1 MSKKLKLPLHVPT
14 QNRILGALPAADYA
28 RLLPELEHIPMP
40 LGWTISESGDHVNFL
55 YFPTTGIV
63 SLIYDLEDGSSS
75 EVALVGNEGMV
86 GISIFMG
93 GESMPGSMKVQSE
106 GNAYRLSRKIMKRE
120 FAMNGKLQHLALLYT
135 QALICQT
142 SQTAVCNQHH
152 TLEQQLCRWLLMNL
166 DRISANEINMTHE
179 LIANMLGVRR
189 EGVTEAARK
198 LQFLNII
205 HYNRGHINILDRA
218 KLEGQCCECYK
229 VVKSEYDRLLPVID
243 SVKNVNHASKNLKS
257 SILCNT
263 SIH

>member
-1 MSKKLKLPLHVPT
+1 MSKKLKLPVHDPA
-14 QNRILGALPAADYA
+14 QNRILGALPTADYK
-28 RLLPELEHIPMP
+28 RLLPDLEPIPMP

-63 SLIYDLEDGSSS
+63 SLIYDLEDGSST

-152 TLEQQLCRWLLMNL
+152 TLEQQLCRWLLMSI
-166 DRISANEINMTHE
+166 DRLHENKMVITQE
-179 LIANMLGVRR
+179 LIATLLGVWR
-189 EGVTEAARK
+189 ESVSHAAS
-198 LQFLNII
+198 
-205 HYNRGHINILDRA
+205 
-218 KLEGQCCECYK
+218 KLESDGLIACARGSITVRDRHKLEARACECYET
-229 VVKSEYDRLLPVID
+229 VKKEYDRLLPHPKH
-243 SVKNVNHASKNLKS
+243 SL
-257 SILCNT
+257 
-263 SIH
+263 